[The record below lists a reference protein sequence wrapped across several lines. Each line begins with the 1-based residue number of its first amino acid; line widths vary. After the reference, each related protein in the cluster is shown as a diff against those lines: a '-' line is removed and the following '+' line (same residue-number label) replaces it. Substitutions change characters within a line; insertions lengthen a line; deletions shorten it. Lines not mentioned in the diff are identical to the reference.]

1 MLLAPDNVTVVVV
14 QTLKTNESEQY
25 YLKPVRPGD
34 SNHVGRKRFLS
45 QYELLQI
52 LQKKLSQGSYVEKEK
67 NKF

>member
-1 MLLAPDNVTVVVV
+1 MWDENV
-14 QTLKTNESEQY
+14 
-25 YLKPVRPGD
+25 
-34 SNHVGRKRFLS
+34 FLS